1 MTMLTIGFRRGLA
14 AALAGAVLL
23 IGALACAAG
32 SDNAATASLTS
43 DLKAVEK
50 MSQDNFVQLEVL
62 EARIDRLEGENSQL
76 SGRIAQL
83 EEDKQ
88 ALLDVVTS
96 LAALAPGGA
105 DLLTGAAAL
114 AGGIMSQTSNEP
126 LTRDTATEEQRALVR
141 RWAECS
147 LKSSG
152 TMSESLVKV
161 AIDPS
166 VDVIWEEIENGDRS
180 FSEIEATIDV
190 MCSSR

>member
-83 EEDKQ
+83 EKDKQ

-105 DLLTGAAAL
+105 ELLTGAAAL

-141 RWAECS
+141 RWVECGIPENLVAMLADQAES
-147 LKSSG
+147 ETWTQIETG
-152 TMSESLVKV
+152 TMTISEVEVSLPVV
-161 AIDPS
+161 C
-166 VDVIWEEIENGDRS
+166 ENRS
-180 FSEIEATIDV
+180 Q
-190 MCSSR
+190 

>member
-14 AALAGAVLL
+14 AALAGALLL

-32 SDNAATASLTS
+32 SDNAATAALADNLDT
-43 DLKAVEK
+43 VED
-50 MSQDNFVQLEVL
+50 MSQDNFVQLKVL
-62 EARIDRLEGENSQL
+62 EERINRLEQENSQL

-105 DLLTGAAAL
+105 ELLTGAAAL

-161 AIDPS
+161 AL
-166 VDVIWEEIENGDRS
+166 VDVIWDEIESGDRS